1 MAGSARPPL
10 QANTCQLGAEAGPQ
24 SAGFVDKQHCHR
36 PHPLVVQGGSPRLA
50 PLALPFTREQ
60 QRPHP
65 GCSVRTE
72 WCPIFAETTGTLER
86 LGDGVAHIRL
96 EDGSE
101 RTLRIPEQ
109 IHVEEGMQV
118 RLIDTGDDAPIV
130 MWGI

>member
-1 MAGSARPPL
+1 MVS
-10 QANTCQLGAEAGPQ
+10 
-24 SAGFVDKQHCHR
+24 D
-36 PHPLVVQGGSPRLA
+36 
-50 PLALPFTREQ
+50 
-60 QRPHP
+60 
-65 GCSVRTE
+65 
-72 WCPIFAETTGTLER
+72 FAETTGTLER
-86 LGDGVAHIRL
+86 LGAGVAHIRL